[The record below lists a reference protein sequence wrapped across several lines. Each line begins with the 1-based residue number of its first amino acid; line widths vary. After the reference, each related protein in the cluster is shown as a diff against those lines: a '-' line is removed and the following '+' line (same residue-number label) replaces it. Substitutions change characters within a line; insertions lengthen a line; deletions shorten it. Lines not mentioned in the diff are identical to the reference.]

1 MSRTRTTTFRLALF
15 AVSLTLLVSA
25 CGGAGPEQT
34 LIRTYFNASNV
45 GDRGSLVN
53 ITMFRWNADEKGTVT
68 APSVNSV
75 SEERSR
81 PLRVK
86 DLIQAVADAQTA
98 EEAFTQEKIAY
109 QDENFEA
116 INRVLEAERDD
127 EAVASRDGDVQEA
140 WTDWRSRTMEHS
152 KTVSDARQA
161 LSAEEDTATLS
172 IYNDRDPK
180 DLSQFDGEIVTKDVS
195 VTATVE
201 LNGNSSE
208 QELTVTLQRTILA
221 NGDEP
226 IEGRW
231 VIANVS

>member
-1 MSRTRTTTFRLALF
+1 M
-15 AVSLTLLVSA
+15 LLVSA

-34 LIRTYFNASNV
+34 LIRTYFSASNV

-53 ITMFRWNADEKGTVT
+53 ITMFSWNADERGTVR
-68 APSVNSV
+68 APTVNTV

-86 DLIQAVADAQTA
+86 ELTQAVADAQTE

-127 EAVASRDGDVQEA
+127 ESVASGDGDVQEA
-140 WTDWRSRTMEHS
+140 WTDWRNRTMEHS
-152 KTVSDARQA
+152 RSVSDARLA
-161 LSAEEDTATLS
+161 LSNEEDTATLS
-172 IYNDRDPK
+172 VYNDRDPK

-201 LNGNSSE
+201 LDGNSSE